1 MAKLESERIAI
12 SKLVDTALS
21 SGIVDRKSS
30 IEDIVKKFG
39 SDVDQVAGYVAA
51 WERYVIVVAMNSDE
65 VVIKR

>member
-21 SGIVDRKSS
+21 SGIVDRKAS